1 MHIFKISFVRFFF
14 PDFDDPED
22 VEKFIREGVMM
33 RGLDHKHVLSLIGV
47 CLDSDV
53 ERCLASPLIVLP
65 FMKNG
70 DLRTFLRDGNNV
82 SFALDVVFLSKA
94 LPRPSMFRIIVTLA

>member
-1 MHIFKISFVRFFF
+1 M
-14 PDFDDPED
+14 
-22 VEKFIREGVMM
+22 EKFIREGVMM

-47 CLDSDV
+47 CMDSDV
-53 ERCLASPLIVLP
+53 EHCRTSPLIVLP

-82 SFALDVVFLSKA
+82 SSLGVK
-94 LPRPSMFRIIVTLA
+94 IVMCKL